1 MSQEIH
7 ATRWQQRRAPGVIIS
22 TRQVYRMGD
31 DTHYPLLEEQIV
43 LESPRLELERK

>member
-1 MSQEIH
+1 MQEIH
-7 ATRWQQRRAPGVIIS
+7 MTRWQQRRAPGMIVS

-31 DTHYPLLEEQIV
+31 ERRHPMLEEQVI